1 MTGTIPPSGPASG
14 SPSTRKPAAFRLDD
28 SKVRLTDDGTRK
40 PSANETL
47 ITEALL
53 EEDVPRLPREAS
65 TPRTG
70 FNFGKWL
77 TIGLG
82 GLASLAVGL
91 AVDSLIRDL
100 FARTDWLGWLGVA
113 LAALAALGLLGL
125 VFREIAGVLRLG
137 RIDHLRERLATAAE
151 ADDARAATT
160 TLKELLALYA
170 DRPETAQGRKILA
183 GHMREVIDGADLVKL
198 AERDLLAP
206 LDQEARRIVMN
217 SAKRVSVVT
226 AVSPR
231 ALVDLLAVLFENL
244 RTIRRLSALY
254 GGRPGT
260 LGFLRLAKHVMAHLA
275 VTGGM
280 AAGDSLASQVL
291 GHGIAARLSARLGE
305 GVVNGLLT
313 ARIGIAAIAVCR
325 PSPFIA
331 TNGPTVSEFMG
342 ELVSSSEKAEREG
355 STDA

>member
-1 MTGTIPPSGPASG
+1 MTGSQPPSN
-14 SPSTRKPAAFRLDD
+14 RKPTAFRLDD
-28 SKVRLTDDGTRK
+28 SKVRMTDDETRM
-40 PSANETL
+40 PAAG
-47 ITEALL
+47 EALVTQACIDD
-53 EEDVPRLPREAS
+53 EEPRLPRAAS
-65 TPRTG
+65 TPRSG
-70 FNFGKWL
+70 FRFGKWL
-77 TIGLG
+77 MIGLS
-82 GLASLAVGL
+82 GLVSLAIGL

-113 LAALAALGLLGL
+113 LAVLAALGLLGL
-125 VFREIAGVLRLG
+125 VIREIAGLMRLG
-137 RIDHLRERLATAAE
+137 RIDHLRDRLQSAAE
-151 ADDARAATT
+151 ADDAKAASAG
-160 TLKELLALYA
+160 LKELLTLYK
-170 DRPETAQGRKILA
+170 DRPETAQGRKALA
-183 GHMREVIDGADLVKL
+183 GHMREVIDGRDLVKL
-198 AERDLLAP
+198 AERDLLSP
-206 LDQEARRIVMN
+206 LDLEARRIVMN
-217 SAKRVSVVT
+217 SAKRVSIVT

-291 GHGIAARLSARLGE
+291 GHGLAARLSARLGE

-325 PSPFIA
+325 PAPFVA
-331 TNGPTVSEFMG
+331 GTGPTISDFMG
-342 ELVSSSEKAEREG
+342 ELVSFAKKEDPADKS
-355 STDA
+355 

>member
-1 MTGTIPPSGPASG
+1 MTGSQPPSN
-14 SPSTRKPAAFRLDD
+14 RKPTAFRLDD
-28 SKVRLTDDGTRK
+28 SKVRMTDDETRM
-40 PSANETL
+40 PSAG
-47 ITEALL
+47 EALVTQAFIDD
-53 EEDVPRLPREAS
+53 EEPRLPRAAS
-65 TPRTG
+65 TPRSG
-70 FNFGKWL
+70 FRFGKWL
-77 TIGLG
+77 MIGLS
-82 GLASLAVGL
+82 GLVSLAVGL

-113 LAALAALGLLGL
+113 LAVLAALGLLGL
-125 VFREIAGVLRLG
+125 VIREIAGLMRLG
-137 RIDHLRERLATAAE
+137 RIDHLRDRLQSAAD
-151 ADDARAATT
+151 ADDAKVTSVG
-160 TLKELLALYA
+160 LKELLTLYK
-170 DRPETAQGRKILA
+170 DRPETAQGRKALA
-183 GHMREVIDGADLVKL
+183 GHMREVIDGRDLVKL
-198 AERDLLAP
+198 AERDLLSP
-206 LDQEARRIVMN
+206 LDLEARRIVMN
-217 SAKRVSVVT
+217 SAKRVSIVT

-291 GHGIAARLSARLGE
+291 GHGLAARLSARLGE

-325 PSPFIA
+325 PAPFVA
-331 TNGPTVSEFMG
+331 GTGPTISDFMG
-342 ELVSSSEKAEREG
+342 ELVSFAKKEDPADKS
-355 STDA
+355 